1 MRHERKDLPEI
12 ADEYVLG
19 LLEPGMQAEVEA
31 AMERD
36 AALRLAIAASRERFL
51 PLDTAVEPAAVGEK
65 LWDRIEAGLP
75 ATPAIPAGAPLVAAP
90 PPLSSNDNRPRA
102 WRTTALSALAASL
115 LLAVGL
121 GWSLTRTMEP
131 LVIAVLLNETGE
143 VQAVVEDFGNDTAKV
158 RLLNAFSVPAD
169 KTIQVW
175 TLPSREMGPVS
186 LGLVRGSQSAV
197 LAGPALPKPRR
208 DQLYEL
214 TLEQAGGSPT
224 GRPTGPILAKGFAR
238 LPL

>member
-1 MRHERKDLPEI
+1 MRYDRKDLPEI

-19 LLEPGMQAEVEA
+19 LLEPAVQAEVEA

-36 AALRLAIAASRERFL
+36 ADLRVAVAASRERFL
-51 PLDTAVEPAAVGEK
+51 PLDTGLEPAPVAAE
-65 LWDRIEAGLP
+65 LWARIEAALP
-75 ATPAIPAGAPLVAAP
+75 SAQAVPGAVPPTAAPLP
-90 PPLSSNDNRPRA
+90 SSNDNHPRA
-102 WRTTALSALAASL
+102 WRATALSALVASL

-121 GWSLTRTMEP
+121 TWSLTRTTEP
-131 LVIAVLLNETGE
+131 LVIAVLLDGTGE

-158 RLLNAFSVPAD
+158 RLLNAFTVPAD

-186 LGLVRGSQSAV
+186 LGLVPGSRSAV
-197 LAGPALPKPRR
+197 LDGPSLPKPRR

-224 GRPTGPILAKGFAR
+224 GRPTGPILAKGFAKP
-238 LPL
+238 PL

>member
-1 MRHERKDLPEI
+1 MRHDRKDLPEI

-19 LLEPGMQAEVEA
+19 LLEPSAQAEVEA

-36 AALRLAIAASRERFL
+36 AALRAAVAASRERFL
-51 PLDTAVEPAAVGEK
+51 PLDTAVEPAAVDEG
-65 LWDRIEAGLP
+65 LWGRIEAALP
-75 ATPAIPAGAPLVAAP
+75 TAPAIPAGRSVSAGSSP
-90 PPLSSNDNRPRA
+90 SSNDNRPRA
-102 WRTTALSALAASL
+102 WRATALSALAASL

-121 GWSLTRTMEP
+121 AWSLTRTVEP

-143 VQAVVEDFGNDTAKV
+143 AQAVVEDFGNDTAKV
-158 RLLNAFSVPAD
+158 RLLNEFAVPAD

-197 LAGPALPKPRR
+197 LQAPALPRPRR

-238 LPL
+238 RPL